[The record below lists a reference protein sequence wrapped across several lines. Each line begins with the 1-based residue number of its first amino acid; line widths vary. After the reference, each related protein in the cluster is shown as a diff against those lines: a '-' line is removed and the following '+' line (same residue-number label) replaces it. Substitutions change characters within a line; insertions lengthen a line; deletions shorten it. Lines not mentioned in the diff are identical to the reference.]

1 MFYSHQTLVRIGKEV
16 VKKHPDLATSIIEK
30 IPKPK
35 DTDLSK
41 IPNYFNLYCSL
52 NNIEAGSIK
61 GPVFKSSFTEKKKIF
76 IGAMYAI
83 YAEVRLF
90 SKNIAAVLEDEPWCT
105 SWMLKEVKFR
115 YAKDEVFKEQV
126 NKLLN
131 QIRTHD

>member
-1 MFYSHQTLVRIGKEV
+1 MVYSTQTLVRIGREI
-16 VKKHPDLATSIIEK
+16 VKKHPDLATAIIEE

-52 NNIEAGSIK
+52 NDIDASSIK
-61 GPVFKSSFTEKKKIF
+61 GPVFKSSFTEKKKVF

-90 SKNIAAVLEDEPWCT
+90 SKNISEVLGDEPWCT

-115 YAKDEVFKEQV
+115 YVKDQEFKERV
-126 NKLLN
+126 NKLLH
-131 QIRTHD
+131 QIRQYD